1 MPINPTTGQ
10 SYRITDD
17 GKVRQHIYGSGPN
30 ARIVK
35 IASKVAAERALPGV
49 NLQWNGKAWVAP
61 KMKPLPTPMDSVY
74 MANMGVDRAQREQQV
89 AGLNQQNQIDQTDT
103 AEALRRLGQQRAQA
117 AQAYN
122 ARAARQ
128 GSLLSGKA
136 MQGFGYQQTGYQQ
149 RQGDIQD
156 QLARRLAQRQQTLA
170 GLQQNAGLYEQS
182 QRAQAADR
190 AAQNSWNNRLA
201 LMLAGRKM

>member
-17 GKVRQHIYGSGPN
+17 GKVRQHIYGSGPK

-35 IASKVAAERALPGV
+35 IASKVAAQKALPGV
-49 NLQWNGKAWVAP
+49 NLQWNGRAWVAP

-74 MANMGVDRAQREQQV
+74 GANMAVDRSQREQQV

-103 AEALRRLGQQRAQA
+103 AEALRRLSMQRAQA
-117 AQAYN
+117 NQGFN

-136 MQGFGYQQTGYQQ
+136 MQGFGYQDTGYQQ

-156 QLARRLAQRQQTLA
+156 QLARRLAQRQQSIAGVNQGALA
-170 GLQQNAGLYEQS
+170 YEQA

-190 AAQNSWNNRLA
+190 AAQNAWNNRLA
-201 LMLAGRKM
+201 ALLAGRKM